1 MTPEVILIIIAATG
15 VAFLAGF
22 AVGKERGFDEG
33 YEAAKVSYEELG
45 EFLGKEDREMLLK

>member
-1 MTPEVILIIIAATG
+1 MSLEVVLITIAATG

-22 AVGKERGFDEG
+22 AIGKEQGFDEG
-33 YEAAKVSYEELG
+33 YEAARVSYEELG